1 MSLLTLPGY
10 NVSSRYCGGLEIQM
24 YCIKMT
30 KKEFNKGEVLRLL
43 EKRQLTRKQAAETL
57 GISLRQI
64 DRLKNRLQ
72 ETGIESLAH
81 RNRGR
86 TGNRTLKAELKLKI
100 VATVREHYTDFGP
113 TLAAEKLLK
122 NHQLQI
128 SRETLRLLMKDEG
141 LWKGKKRKRP
151 RYHPRRPRRRCC
163 GEMLQGDGSE
173 HDWFEGRRDRCVLI
187 AVIDDATNRAY
198 GRFFEAETTEA
209 YAEVMRIYLKKYGQP
224 LSLYVDKDSIFRIN
238 RKVLSAD
245 AKGETQ
251 FERMMKEL
259 GIGLI
264 CAHSPEAKGR
274 IERLFG
280 TLQDRLVKEMR
291 LLGLNTTEEA
301 NLYLEK
307 HFWDEFNNRW
317 NCQAADPK
325 DLHRKPP
332 TDAIL
337 NRIFTI
343 RNNRKI
349 SKSLD
354 FSYNGVSYQIQ
365 TKTPHR
371 LARKQVVV
379 FEKFDGSF
387 WVEADGKQLV
397 ITSRKESPR
406 VTPIQD
412 SKTINAFLNKRKPL
426 SAIERRRRGISC
438 PG

>member
-1 MSLLTLPGY
+1 
-10 NVSSRYCGGLEIQM
+10 
-24 YCIKMT
+24 MT

-43 EKRQLTRKQAAETL
+43 EKKQLTREQAAESL
-57 GISLRQI
+57 GIGLRQI

-72 ETGIESLAH
+72 EKGIGGLAH
-81 RNRGR
+81 SNRGR
-86 TGNRTLKAELKLKI
+86 PGNRKLKEGLKLKI
-100 VATVREHYTDFGP
+100 VNTVKEHYTDFGP

-128 SRETLRLLMKDEG
+128 SRETLRLLMKNEG
-141 LWKGKKRKRP
+141 LWKGKKRKKP
-151 RYHPRRPRRRCC
+151 RYHPRRPRRGCC

-173 HDWFEGRRDRCVLI
+173 HDWFEGRRDRCVLV

-198 GRFFEAETTEA
+198 GRFFESETTEA

-259 GIGLI
+259 GIRLI

-291 LLGLNTTEEA
+291 LLALNTTEEA

-317 NCQAADPK
+317 NCKAADPK
-325 DLHRKPP
+325 DLHRKSPP
-332 TDAIL
+332 DAIL
-337 NRIFTI
+337 NRVFTI
-343 RNNRKI
+343 RHDRKI

-354 FSYNGVSYQIQ
+354 FSYNGVLYQIQ

-371 LARKQVVV
+371 LARKPVII
-379 FEKFDGSF
+379 FERFDGSF

-397 ITSRKESPR
+397 ITSYKESPQ
-406 VTPIQD
+406 TLPIQD
-412 SKTINAFLNKRKPL
+412 SKTINAFLNKRRPL
-426 SAIERRRRGISC
+426 SIIERRRKGINC